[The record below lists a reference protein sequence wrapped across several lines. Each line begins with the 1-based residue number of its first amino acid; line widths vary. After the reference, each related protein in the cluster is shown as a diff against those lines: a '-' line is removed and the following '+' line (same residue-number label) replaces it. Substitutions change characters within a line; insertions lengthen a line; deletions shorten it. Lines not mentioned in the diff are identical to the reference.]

1 MADDYTSV
9 SIPTN
14 LKRDMDENRNENE
27 SWADY
32 FRRITGNEPTATV
45 EVDSDEIVNGILDE
59 LAGQLEINVTIDGES
74 GMTEDD
80 ARNLIENELEKRFED
95 LKRGRV

>member
-14 LKRDMDENRNENE
+14 LKRDMNENRNENE

-32 FRRITGNEPTATV
+32 FRRITGNEPVATV
-45 EVDSDEIVNGILDE
+45 EVDSEEIVNDVLDG
-59 LAGQLEINVTIDGES
+59 LSDQLEINVTIDGES
-74 GMTEDD
+74 GMSESDV
-80 ARNLIENELEKRFED
+80 RNLIENELEKRFEE
-95 LKRGRV
+95 LRRGRV